1 MEIGI
6 LTWHKVNNYG
16 TFWLCYAMQQ
26 YIKSLGHEP
35 VLLDYK
41 REMYIESGN
50 EDTSVKKVN
59 DSIIYRLRNMTP
71 NRIKNR
77 RTYAEKLKNFIEF
90 REKYFNIGKLC
101 TEADDCDAV
110 IIGSDQ
116 IFDCKYEFNPY
127 QYGIGIPCS
136 NISAY
141 APSFGEVTPELM
153 ANEVHREEI
162 AAALK
167 RFNVLTARDENTREI
182 IAQLIG
188 FKPEIAI
195 DPVLMY
201 GFEEERKVWN
211 DRLVSKPYMV
221 IYTWGGTTV
230 TTEFAKRAKAAA
242 KLNGLKTI
250 SVGERRPWCD
260 IDYASAS
267 PVEFFKLFLHADMV
281 LTNMFHGTCFSILF
295 NRPFFSISMP
305 HNKNKLEDVLFRFG
319 LESQLVTDISQI
331 SSLSVPRIDFDSV
344 NKRVSAA
351 RMHSRK
357 LFNQMFS
364 TIRG

>member
-1 MEIGI
+1 
-6 LTWHKVNNYG
+6 
-16 TFWLCYAMQQ
+16 
-26 YIKSLGHEP
+26 
-35 VLLDYK
+35 
-41 REMYIESGN
+41 
-50 EDTSVKKVN
+50 
-59 DSIIYRLRNMTP
+59 
-71 NRIKNR
+71 
-77 RTYAEKLKNFIEF
+77 
-90 REKYFNIGKLC
+90 
-101 TEADDCDAV
+101 
-110 IIGSDQ
+110 
-116 IFDCKYEFNPY
+116 
-127 QYGIGIPCS
+127 
-136 NISAY
+136 
-141 APSFGEVTPELM
+141 
-153 ANEVHREEI
+153 
-162 AAALK
+162 
-167 RFNVLTARDENTREI
+167 
-182 IAQLIG
+182 
-188 FKPEIAI
+188 
-195 DPVLMY
+195 MY

-344 NKRVSAA
+344 NKRVSEA